1 VEKSYEELV
10 TEAREAAEHV
20 SVEVVH
26 GALGSGGDV
35 TVVDVR
41 EPYEWE
47 SGHLPGARLI
57 PRGTLEDRSAEE
69 LPDRDRRIVVHCN
82 AGNRGALAAKTLMEM
97 GYTNVANLEGGLDA
111 WRERGYEVE

>member
-1 VEKSYEELV
+1 MEKSYEELV
-10 TEAREAAEHV
+10 AQAREATEHV
-20 SVEVVH
+20 SVEEVH
-26 GALGSGGDV
+26 EALRSGGDV
-35 TVVDVR
+35 TIVDVR

-47 SGHLPGARLI
+47 AGHIPGARLI

-82 AGNRGALAAKTLMEM
+82 AGGRGALAAKTLMEM
-97 GYTNVANLEGGLDA
+97 GYTHVANLEGGLNA